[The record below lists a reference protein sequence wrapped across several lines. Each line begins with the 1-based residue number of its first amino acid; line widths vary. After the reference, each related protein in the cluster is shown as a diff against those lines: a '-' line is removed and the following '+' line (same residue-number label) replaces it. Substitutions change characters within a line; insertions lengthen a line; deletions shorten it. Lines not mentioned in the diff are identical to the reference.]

1 MSNNQDWEDDF
12 DFDFED
18 EEVPQRTVDN
28 GNDLVKKLRK
38 AERAKEKQ
46 IRELEAKLAELTN
59 AQRKGVVES
68 FLANKGLNPKVAKFI
83 PSDIEPTESAL
94 NQWVEEYGDVFGLA
108 QSEQAQAPDLAA
120 LRQIDAVTQGAVTPD
135 KIENMLLRLD
145 QASSQDEIIRMI
157 QTGEY

>member
-18 EEVPQRTVDN
+18 EEAPQRTVDN

-46 IRELEAKLAELTN
+46 IRELEARLAELTN
-59 AQRKGVVES
+59 AQRKNVVES

-83 PSDIEPTESAL
+83 PSDIDPTESAL
-94 NQWVEEYGDVFGLA
+94 NQWVDEYGDVFGLA
-108 QSEQAQAPDLAA
+108 SSEQSQAPDLAT
-120 LRQIDAVTQGAVTPD
+120 LRQIDAVTSGAVTPD
-135 KIENMLLRLD
+135 KIENILLRLD

-157 QTGEY
+157 QSGEY